1 MHCTRFGAILA
12 GTFLSPEHS
21 EHDRLW
27 RVDVV
32 SSPIKLD
39 TGTAAASPGRAPL
52 RAFAHRRSPRCPLTV
67 PVRVTVL
74 RAGTAY
80 SIPGRSV
87 DLGEGGIAVVLA
99 GEVRP
104 ADSVGVEFLLPD
116 LGLGLQ
122 AKAVVRHN
130 APLRCG
136 FEFRGLTRHQ
146 QAVIREWIRQRMQA
160 KSDQR
165 ASANGEELDQEKDV
179 SASPDQLAKRSM
191 PKQLRLAGM
200 VTGVLLLAG
209 LLLFWWRWE
218 SEWRK
223 LEKQIPQPASQVTSV
238 SPSQI
243 LASLGAP
250 EAMQP
255 GTQRN
260 PIDTPLS
267 VVCHFQIGD
276 FTLKPRDPCER
287 RAE

>member
-1 MHCTRFGAILA
+1 VTSL
-12 GTFLSPEHS
+12 
-21 EHDRLW
+21 
-27 RVDVV
+27 
-32 SSPIKLD
+32 IKLD
-39 TGTAAASPGRAPL
+39 TGKAAASPALAPL
-52 RAFAHRRSPRCPLTV
+52 RAFAHRRSARCPLTV

-160 KSDQR
+160 DSDQNG
-165 ASANGEELDQEKDV
+165 SAGGGEGLGEETDV
-179 SASPDQLAKRSM
+179 SASQDRAANGSM
-191 PKQLRLAGM
+191 SKQLRLVGM
-200 VTGVLLLAG
+200 VTGALLLVG
-209 LLLFWWRWE
+209 LLLLWWRWE
-218 SEWRK
+218 SGWRE
-223 LEKQIPQPASQVTSV
+223 LERQIPQPASHVTSA
-238 SPSQI
+238 SPSQT
-243 LASLGAP
+243 LACLGGR
-250 EAMQP
+250 EARQP
-255 GTQRN
+255 PRQRA
-260 PIDTPLS
+260 
-267 VVCHFQIGD
+267 Q
-276 FTLKPRDPCER
+276 
-287 RAE
+287 